1 MTTICYPAI
10 PAVPG
15 VDATFNTSANLGW
28 NAGAAS
34 IRALSGDAVAE
45 FSFGVGNV
53 GSLAGFAPAGSP
65 SGAFNAVSHGLLYSG
80 DTIVVVEGGVT
91 TVDSGVIPTSSTR
104 VSISRSG
111 GVVRY
116 KVGGWTHTSTLVSRG
131 DIQLYAA
138 LYAAGDYIDNPTFVG
153 AQSLAA
159 DSAWGWSDD
168 VTRRSLRAR
177 SAWGWGATIS
187 INDGVVNTTIGLD
200 VLASDYAVGALSGE
214 VADVVLSA
222 QAGFSSVE
230 ASGISFVMDM
240 AGSAV
245 ASSIIGGDVLDE
257 LPLYAI
263 GAEDEYGDCAGEVAD
278 IDVLAVDTGEAPGT
292 GSYTEGLY
300 LRDRYAAD
308 PVVYA
313 LLADNLSVG
322 DLIEVLIALD
332 ASLLDTLVVLDETDA
347 TSVLYALISA
357 GITVSDDAGVNKA
370 ALLQY
375 ATNVIT
381 GAVARYSGFGFK
393 GFCSVGMETFG
404 WKSDGLY
411 KIGADTDDGEFI
423 AATIDFAADDFDTAQ
438 RKRMDAVFFGI
449 STDGQ
454 MFAKVTDDHGVSTTY
469 RVMERGSEAR
479 ANVRRGDSSRYWRL
493 QLQVVDATYVE
504 LDNIEWVVGA
514 TGRRTT
520 R

>member
-65 SGAFNAVSHGLLYSG
+65 SGAFNAISHGLLYSG
-80 DTIVVVEGGVT
+80 DTVVVVENGVT

-116 KVGGWTHTSTLVSRG
+116 KIGGWTHTSTLVSRG

-187 INDGVVNTTIGLD
+187 INDGMVNTAIGLD

-222 QAGFSSVE
+222 QAGFSAVE

-313 LLADNLSVG
+313 LLADNMSVG

-347 TSVLYALISA
+347 TSVLYALISS
-357 GITVSDDAGVNKA
+357 GIQFTDDAGATKA

-375 ATNVIT
+375 ATNLLT
-381 GAVARYSGFGFK
+381 GAVTRYDGFEFS
-393 GFCSVGMETFG
+393 GFCSAGMDTYG
-404 WKSDGLY
+404 WKADGLY
-411 KIGADTDDGEFI
+411 KIGAESDNGARI
-423 AATIDFAADDFDTAQ
+423 AAMVDFSASDFGTTQ
-438 RKRMDAVFFGI
+438 RKRVDSVFFGI
-449 STDGQ
+449 DTDGSL
-454 MFAKVTDDHGVSTTY
+454 FAKVVDDNDTATTY
-469 RVMERGSEAR
+469 RVLPRGSESR
-479 ANVRRGDSSRYWRL
+479 ANLRRGNSSRFWRL
-493 QLQVVDATYVE
+493 QLQIVDATYAD
-504 LDNIEWVVGA
+504 LDNVEWVVGS